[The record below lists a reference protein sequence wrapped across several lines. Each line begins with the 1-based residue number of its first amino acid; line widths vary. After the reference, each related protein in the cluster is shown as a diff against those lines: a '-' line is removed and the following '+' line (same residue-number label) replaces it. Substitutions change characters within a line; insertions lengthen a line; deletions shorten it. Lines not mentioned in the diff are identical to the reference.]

1 MEFVFGHVFH
11 WGLDG
16 FDSYP
21 LFFLQVVTCFIAI
34 LTGLILTLLSLALF
48 RKALPAREYST

>member
-1 MEFVFGHVFH
+1 MDLILTLFFF
-11 WGLDG
+11 
-16 FDSYP
+16 FP

-34 LTGLILTLLSLALF
+34 LTGLILTLFSLALF